1 MSSESPPDRF
11 QQLWQEQERPP
22 MAVAVDRIARDA
34 ASFRRAI
41 RRRNVRE
48 YAASALV
55 IAVFGAY
62 AAHADTVLFRVACAM
77 IIAATIHVAFY
88 LRRHG
93 SAEPDE
99 LAACTVDHL
108 ASHRRQLERQRDLL
122 AGVWRWYLGPL
133 VPGLVL
139 FAVSLPFEQSRTA
152 RSAWIATAI
161 VLSVGAA
168 VFVGIARLNRMAA
181 RQLQRK
187 IDALLPPQL
196 ERPLERSRS

>member
-1 MSSESPPDRF
+1 MSRQSPLDRF
-11 QQLWQEQERPP
+11 QQLWQEQERQP
-22 MAVAVDRIARDA
+22 MEVAVDRIARDA

-48 YAASALV
+48 YAASAIV
-55 IAVFGAY
+55 VVVFGAY
-62 AAHADTVLFRVACAM
+62 AALADTVLYRVACAM
-77 IIAATIHVAFY
+77 IIAGTIHVAYY

-93 SAEPDE
+93 SSEPGE

-122 AGVWRWYLGPL
+122 ASIWRWYLGPL

-139 FAVSLPFEQSRTA
+139 FAVSLPFEQSRSG
-152 RSAWIATAI
+152 RSAWIGTAV
-161 VLSVGAA
+161 VLSIGAA
-168 VFVGIARLNRMAA
+168 VFVGLARLNRMAA

-187 IDALLPPQL
+187 IDALLPP
-196 ERPLERSRS
+196 PLEPPRS

>member
-1 MSSESPPDRF
+1 MSRQSPLDRF
-11 QQLWQEQERPP
+11 QQLWQEQARQP
-22 MAVAVDRIARDA
+22 MEVAVDRIARDA

-48 YAASALV
+48 YAASAIV
-55 IAVFGAY
+55 VAIFGAY
-62 AAHADTVLFRVACAM
+62 AALADTVLFRVACAL
-77 IIAATIHVAFY
+77 IVAATIHIASY

-93 SAEPDE
+93 SSGPDE

-122 AGVWRWYLGPL
+122 AGIWRWYLGPL

-139 FAVSLPFEQSRTA
+139 FAVSLPFEQSRSGP
-152 RSAWIATAI
+152 RAWIGTA
-161 VLSVGAA
+161 VVMSVGAA

-187 IDALLPPQL
+187 IDALLPL
-196 ERPLERSRS
+196 EPPRS